1 MPNREGGYGGYK
13 QDPRRSDR
21 NRRVNSP
28 GTGGVRRVGQDPLNG
43 DNRRDSYYRAPYAP
57 RRGGDDVR
65 PAQYDPNGLEED
77 WVRAEEYVP
86 PRSPEPEYHK
96 ETYTRQ
102 PRRRPD
108 PARQQAARQRRR
120 AQRRMLL
127 VCTVAGILVVSGVVT
142 LVLPESAKTPPSQMA
157 SPETA
162 LADRLV
168 APLPYG
174 GGDGSSTT
182 TAQAVDW
189 GTVGPVKQT
198 ENYTYT
204 ALPAEPDSVPE
215 FGRVT
220 TEWFSDAVFLG
231 DSLTVGYV
239 DYDIDL
245 SGARVLAYEGASPN
259 NFVNRTTLKNAN
271 DEEEVPL
278 DILAAEPPAKL
289 YLLVGTNAL
298 ASGTP
303 DEGFLNYYGRLL
315 DELKSILP
323 DTQIFVQSILPVRPE
338 VLESSPGMATDHLN
352 TINEAIRD
360 MCAEKGCYYLDL
372 ASAFTDSE
380 GNLIADYAQP
390 DGIHLTVS
398 GYNNWV
404 TYLCTHVPYD
414 KDNPY
419 QAGST
424 YYLDDS
430 IKQLLTDLP

>member
-13 QDPRRSDR
+13 QDPRSRTGR
-21 NRRVNSP
+21 KVHSP
-28 GTGGVRRVGQDPLNG
+28 GTGGVRRIGPEAQG
-43 DNRRDSYYRAPYAP
+43 DYYRPPYSP
-57 RRGGDDVR
+57 RSGGQDVR
-65 PAQYDPNGLEED
+65 PAQYDPSGLEED
-77 WVRAEEYVP
+77 WVRAEDYTP
-86 PRSPEPEYHK
+86 PRRTASPGNGAP
-96 ETYTRQ
+96 RP
-102 PRRRPD
+102 PRRRSD
-108 PARQQAARQRRR
+108 PAREQAARQRRR
-120 AQRRMLL
+120 AQRRLILL
-127 VCTVAGILVVSGVVT
+127 ATVAGILVVSGVVT
-142 LVLPESAKTPPSQMA
+142 LVLPESVTTPPSQIA

-182 TAQAVDW
+182 TAQAVNW

-198 ENYTYT
+198 DSHTYT
-204 ALPAEPDSVPE
+204 ALPAAPASVPE

-220 TEWFSDAVFLG
+220 TQWFSDAAFLG

-245 SGARVLAYEGASPN
+245 DGARILAYEGASPN
-259 NFVNRTTLKNAN
+259 NFVNRTTMKNAN
-271 DEEEVPL
+271 DEEEIPFDL
-278 DILAAEPPAKL
+278 LAANPPAKL
-289 YLLVGTNAL
+289 YVLVGTNAL
-298 ASGTP
+298 ASGTA
-303 DEGFLNYYGRLL
+303 DDSFLNYYGRML
-315 DELKSILP
+315 DDLKSILP
-323 DTQIFVQSILPVRPE
+323 NTKIFVQSVLPVRPE
-338 VLESSPGMATDHLN
+338 VLETSPGMATDHLN
-352 TINEAIRD
+352 TINAAIRD

-372 ASAFTDSE
+372 ASVFTDSE
-380 GNLIADYAQP
+380 GALTAEYAQP

-398 GYNNWV
+398 GYTNWV
-404 TYLCTHVPYD
+404 SYLCTHVPYD

>member
-13 QDPRRSDR
+13 QDPRRTNGR
-21 NRRVNSP
+21 KVNSP
-28 GTGGVRRVGQDPLNG
+28 GTGGVRRMGQDPLG
-43 DNRRDSYYRAPYAP
+43 GQSSRDSYYRAPYAP

-65 PAQYDPNGLEED
+65 PAQYDPSGLEED
-77 WVRAEEYVP
+77 WVRAEEYIP
-86 PRSPEPEYHK
+86 PRSPEPEYQS
-96 ETYTRQ
+96 TPSPRP
-102 PRRRPD
+102 PRRRVD

-120 AQRRMLL
+120 AQRRKLFL
-127 VCTVAGILVVSGVVT
+127 GTVAGILVVSGVVT

-174 GGDGSSTT
+174 GGDGSESTAT
-182 TAQAVDW
+182 QAVNW
-189 GTVGPVKQT
+189 GMVGPVRQT
-198 ENYTYT
+198 DTYTYT
-204 ALPAEPDSVPE
+204 ALPAASDAVPE

-220 TEWFSDAVFLG
+220 TDWFSDAAFLG

-259 NFVNRTTLKNAN
+259 NFVNRTTMKNAN
-271 DEEEVPL
+271 DEDEIPFDV
-278 DILAAEPPAKL
+278 LAADPPAKL
-289 YLLVGTNAL
+289 YVLVGTNAI
-298 ASGTP
+298 ASGTA
-303 DEGFLNYYGRLL
+303 DDSFLNYYGRML
-315 DELKSILP
+315 DDLKTILP
-323 DTQIFVQSILPVRPE
+323 DTMIFVQSILPVRPE

-352 TINEAIRD
+352 TINSSIRD

-372 ASAFTDSE
+372 AAAFTDSD
-380 GNLIADYAQP
+380 GNLIEDYAQP

-404 TYLCTHVPYD
+404 TYLCTHVPYN

>member
-13 QDPRRSDR
+13 QDPRRSSG
-21 NRRVNSP
+21 RRVNSP
-28 GTGGVRRVGQDPLNG
+28 GTGGVHRVGQDPLREEP
-43 DNRRDSYYRAPYAP
+43 RRDSYYRAPYAP
-57 RRGGDDVR
+57 SRGGDDVR
-65 PAQYDPNGLEED
+65 SARYDPDGLEED

-86 PRSPEPEYHK
+86 PRTQDPSPRSNPSP
-96 ETYTRQ
+96 RP
-102 PRRRPD
+102 PRRRVD

-120 AQRRMLL
+120 AQRRLL
-127 VCTVAGILVVSGVVT
+127 LLGTIAGILVVSGVVT
-142 LVLPESAKTPPSQMA
+142 LVLPESAKTPPSQIS

-182 TAQAVDW
+182 NAQAVDW
-189 GTVGPVKQT
+189 GTVGPVKQSET
-198 ENYTYT
+198 YTYT
-204 ALPAEPDSVPE
+204 ALPTESGAVPE

-220 TEWFSDAVFLG
+220 TDWFSDAAFLG

-245 SGARVLAYEGASPN
+245 SGARILAYEGASPN
-259 NFVNRTTLKNAN
+259 NFVNRTTMKNAN
-271 DEEEVPL
+271 DEEEIPFDL
-278 DILAAEPPAKL
+278 LAADPPAKL
-289 YLLVGTNAL
+289 YVLVGTNAI
-298 ASGTP
+298 ASGTA
-303 DEGFLNYYGRLL
+303 DDSFLNYYGRML
-315 DELKSILP
+315 DDLKTILP
-323 DTQIFVQSILPVRPE
+323 DTMIFVQSILPVRPE

-352 TINEAIRD
+352 TINSAIRD
-360 MCAEKGCYYLDL
+360 MCTEKGCYYLDL
-372 ASAFTDSE
+372 AAAFTDSD
-380 GNLIADYAQP
+380 GNLIEDYAQP

-404 TYLCTHVPYD
+404 TYLCTHVPYN